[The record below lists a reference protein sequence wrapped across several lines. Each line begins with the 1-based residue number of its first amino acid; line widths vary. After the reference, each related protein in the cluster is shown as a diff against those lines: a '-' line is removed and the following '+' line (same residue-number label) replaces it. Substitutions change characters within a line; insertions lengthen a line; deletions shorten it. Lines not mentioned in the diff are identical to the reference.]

1 MSYQQPHQ
9 GPGAH
14 LTNELSQ
21 RTSDP
26 LVGRKVMT
34 RYPDNGNFYEAI
46 ITDYNPV
53 EVCLNL
59 CKIHRLIQFTTIW
72 SFASLSV
79 HHCDF
84 LDHNSTILL
93 YFFL

>member
-46 ITDYNPV
+46 ITDYNSV

-59 CKIHRLIQFTTIW
+59 RNIHRLIQLITIW
-72 SFASLSV
+72 SFASLSI
-79 HHCDF
+79 HHCDL
-84 LDHNSTILL
+84 LDHNWN
-93 YFFL
+93 